1 MREKKMRTISELL
14 EKFKKILQTNSQ
26 VKDLFVRVLKGE
38 LNYDADTKSITLKD
52 GIIYMSDKPIVKNEV
67 FMKKEKILT
76 ELNQLLP
83 KEKKII
89 DIR

>member
-1 MREKKMRTISELL
+1 MNPISQFL
-14 EKFKKILQTNSQ
+14 EKFKKILQTGTQ
-26 VKDLFVRVLKGE
+26 VKEFFVRVLKGE
-38 LNYDADTKSITLKD
+38 LNYDADTKNITIKD
-52 GIIYMSDKPIVKNEV
+52 GVLYFNDKPIVKNEV

-83 KEKKII
+83 KGKKII

>member
-1 MREKKMRTISELL
+1 MNPISELL
-14 EKFKKILQTNSQ
+14 EKFKKILQTDTQ

-38 LNYDADTKSITLKD
+38 LNYDADAKNITLKD

-67 FMKKEKILT
+67 FMKKEKILM

>member
-1 MREKKMRTISELL
+1 MNPISELL
-14 EKFKKILQTNSQ
+14 EKFKKILQTDTQ

-38 LNYDADTKSITLKD
+38 LNYDADAKNITLKD

-67 FMKKEKILT
+67 FMKKEKILMK
-76 ELNQLLP
+76 LNQLLP
-83 KEKKII
+83 KGKKII